1 MVQWD
6 LLASMTIY
14 QDFPGNVTHRRH
26 DFFFKFIFIY
36 LFFISIAKWSI
47 GEDDAIM
54 SKVADGKG
62 KTRGKNEKT
71 AKSAEE
77 QDNELTDSYQNCD
90 LSWYLHKDK
99 ETSF

>member
-1 MVQWD
+1 MGPLGVND
-6 LLASMTIY
+6 DIPR
-14 QDFPGNVTHRRH
+14 FPGKRNPSQTR
-26 DFFFKFIFIY
+26 FFLKCIFIY

-90 LSWYLHKDK
+90 LRWYLHKEK

>member
-1 MVQWD
+1 
-6 LLASMTIY
+6 
-14 QDFPGNVTHRRH
+14 
-26 DFFFKFIFIY
+26 
-36 LFFISIAKWSI
+36 
-47 GEDDAIM
+47 M

-90 LSWYLHKDK
+90 LRWYLHKEK

>member
-1 MVQWD
+1 
-6 LLASMTIY
+6 
-14 QDFPGNVTHRRH
+14 
-26 DFFFKFIFIY
+26 
-36 LFFISIAKWSI
+36 
-47 GEDDAIM
+47 M

>member
-1 MVQWD
+1 MGPLGVND
-6 LLASMTIY
+6 DIPR
-14 QDFPGNVTHRRH
+14 FPGKRNPSQTR
-26 DFFFKFIFIY
+26 FFFKFIFIY

-90 LSWYLHKDK
+90 LSWYLHKEK